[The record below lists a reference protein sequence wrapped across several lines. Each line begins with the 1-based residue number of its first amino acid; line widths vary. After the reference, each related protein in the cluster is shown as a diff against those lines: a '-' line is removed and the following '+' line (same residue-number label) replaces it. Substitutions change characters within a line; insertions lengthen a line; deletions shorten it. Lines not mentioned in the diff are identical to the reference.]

1 MNLKNKLL
9 KIIKSKFFIIIC
21 IILILLI
28 TYICLEDNF
37 FEMNNHE
44 NAWNEENTVSEKE
57 EENVFWQEG
66 SLKNEEIVENLE
78 ESLEEKEIPKD
89 ELEVINNE
97 KIYVYITGEVNNPGI
112 VVLPI
117 GSRISD
123 AIDYAGGV
131 TSNADIMKI
140 NLVYML
146 QDGMKVNIPSSKELN
161 DNPNFEY
168 ITMGSGDEKN
178 DNKDFKALETTNN
191 KSESAF
197 KISNVNIN
205 TATQTELET
214 LPGIGPSLA
223 LKIINYRKEN
233 EELENTKKEIEEI
246 GVQVLAVKG
255 DVANFEE
262 CENFVKQVIE
272 RFGQIDVLVNNAGI
286 TKDMLLM
293 RMKKEDFEQVIDTN
307 LVGTFNVT
315 KNVVP
320 YMMKA
325 RSGRIINI
333 SSVVGISGNAG
344 QTNYSASKAGIIGFT
359 KSLAK
364 EIASRNILVN
374 AVAPGFI
381 ETNMTD
387 VLKDDV
393 KQEIA
398 KNIPLKRM
406 GTAQDVANVVKF
418 LASDDSSYITGQVIN
433 VDGGMLM

>member
-1 MNLKNKLL
+1 MDK
-9 KIIKSKFFIIIC
+9 C
-21 IILILLI
+21 ALI
-28 TYICLEDNF
+28 T
-37 FEMNNHE
+37 
-44 NAWNEENTVSEKE
+44 
-57 EENVFWQEG
+57 G
-66 SLKNEEIVENLE
+66 
-78 ESLEEKEIPKD
+78 
-89 ELEVINNE
+89 
-97 KIYVYITGEVNNPGI
+97 
-112 VVLPI
+112 
-117 GSRISD
+117 
-123 AIDYAGGV
+123 
-131 TSNADIMKI
+131 
-140 NLVYML
+140 
-146 QDGMKVNIPSSKELN
+146 
-161 DNPNFEY
+161 
-168 ITMGSGDEKN
+168 
-178 DNKDFKALETTNN
+178 
-191 KSESAF
+191 
-197 KISNVNIN
+197 
-205 TATQTELET
+205 ATR
-214 LPGIGPSLA
+214 GIGKQIAITLA
-223 LKIINYRKEN
+223 KQGYNIALNYRKEN
-233 EELENTKKEIEEI
+233 EELENTKKEIEKI
-246 GVQVLAVKG
+246 GVQILAVKG
-255 DVANFEE
+255 DVANFED

-333 SSVVGISGNAG
+333 SSVVGNSGNAG

-406 GTAQDVANVVKF
+406 GTTQDVANVVKF

>member
-1 MNLKNKLL
+1 MDK
-9 KIIKSKFFIIIC
+9 C
-21 IILILLI
+21 ALI
-28 TYICLEDNF
+28 T
-37 FEMNNHE
+37 
-44 NAWNEENTVSEKE
+44 
-57 EENVFWQEG
+57 G
-66 SLKNEEIVENLE
+66 
-78 ESLEEKEIPKD
+78 
-89 ELEVINNE
+89 
-97 KIYVYITGEVNNPGI
+97 
-112 VVLPI
+112 
-117 GSRISD
+117 
-123 AIDYAGGV
+123 
-131 TSNADIMKI
+131 
-140 NLVYML
+140 
-146 QDGMKVNIPSSKELN
+146 
-161 DNPNFEY
+161 
-168 ITMGSGDEKN
+168 
-178 DNKDFKALETTNN
+178 
-191 KSESAF
+191 
-197 KISNVNIN
+197 
-205 TATQTELET
+205 ATR
-214 LPGIGPSLA
+214 GIGKQIAITLA
-223 LKIINYRKEN
+223 KQGYNIALNYRKEN
-233 EELENTKKEIEEI
+233 EELENTKKEIEKI
-246 GVQVLAVKG
+246 GVQILAVKG
-255 DVANFEE
+255 DVANFED

-406 GTAQDVANVVKF
+406 GTTQDVANVVKF
-418 LASDDSSYITGQVIN
+418 LASDDGSYITGQVIN